1 MNDIRRQTI
10 AHVKK
15 ILVKVD
21 SAVLTGAEGLDLK
34 IIDALVREMS
44 DLSGRGYPL
53 CWLLPAPLP
62 LANIVSTLKD
72 RSKVSLKSRPRR
84 LSARED

>member
-1 MNDIRRQTI
+1 MNDIRQETI

-15 ILVKVD
+15 ILVKIG

-44 DLSGRGYPL
+44 DLSGQGYSIVL
-53 CWLLPAPLP
+53 VTSRAIASGKHRL
-62 LANIVSTLKD
+62 NIKG
-72 RSKVSLKSRPRR
+72 SLKSIPEKQ
-84 LSARED
+84 AAAAIGQ